1 MSRYE
6 RVLAELAAA
15 GLRRDLREIGSAQGP
30 RIRLAG
36 RDVLSLCS
44 NNYLGLANHP
54 HVIAAV
60 QEAVRQWGWGA
71 GASRLVSGHMSPHG
85 RFEER
90 LARFKRTQAALVLP
104 SGYQANLAA
113 IRGAAGPGDVVL
125 LDKLDHASIID
136 AALGSGAEV
145 RVFPHRNYGK
155 LRRLLDRSGRYRSR
169 VIITD
174 TLFSMDGDLADLKEL
189 VEIKRH
195 YEATLCID
203 EAHATGVF
211 GAGGRGL
218 AEHVGAEADVDI
230 VVGTLS
236 KALGGVG
243 GFVCGRRD
251 FIDCLVNVARA
262 FVYTTAVPPAVC
274 AAAEAALDI
283 VEREPE
289 RRRRLLAMSDE
300 LRSRLQADGFEVGD
314 SASQI
319 IPVILGEPQ
328 QAVRLSQALLER
340 GFFVPAIRPPSV
352 PRGTARLRVSLCSEH
367 SPDELRAFSEALAD
381 ARSSIY
387 GSGA

>member
-1 MSRYE
+1 MSRYQQ
-6 RVLAELAAA
+6 VLEQLAAA

-30 RIRLAG
+30 RVRIVG

-90 LARFKRTQAALVLP
+90 LARFKRTEAALVLP
-104 SGYQANLAA
+104 SGYQANLTA
-113 IRGAAGPGDVVL
+113 IRAAAGPGDLVL

-136 AALGSGAEV
+136 AAFGSGAEV

-155 LRRLLDRSGRYRSR
+155 LRRLLDRAGKYRSR
-169 VIITD
+169 VIVTD
-174 TLFSMDGDLADLKEL
+174 TLFSMDGDLADLNEL
-189 VEIKRH
+189 VEIKRR

-218 AEHVGAEADVDI
+218 AEHAGVEADVDI

-243 GFVCGRRD
+243 GFVCGRCD

-262 FVYTTAVPPAVC
+262 FIYTTAVPPAVC

-283 VEREPE
+283 VEQDPH
-289 RRRRLLAMSDE
+289 RRHRLLAMSDE
-300 LRSRLQADGFEVGD
+300 LRSKLRADGFDIGG

-319 IPVILGEPQ
+319 IPVIVGEADS
-328 QAVRLSQALLER
+328 AVRLSEALLGR
-340 GFFVPAIRPPSV
+340 GFLVPAIRPPSV
-352 PRGTARLRVSLCSEH
+352 PRGSARLRVSLCSEH
-367 SPDELRAFSEALAD
+367 RPEELRAFCDALAE
-381 ARSSIY
+381 ARS
-387 GSGA
+387 AMCR